1 MKEDK
6 IYSRTRFCITNRVP
20 KKDKNT
26 KILFFLAK
34 KGWNT
39 LLKFRIFILWRKAIN
54 PIIDELCIDQ
64 AKNIATKIS
73 NEEATV
79 VMDKYCYDDLITI
92 IRDNDG
98 NIKILKTNTK
108 NINQIMSDIPVSM
121 LDKFKQS
128 ENANISLHLGSILG
142 TKIFS
147 ATGPK
152 INIRIANVGNVDTKL
167 KSEFIS
173 QGINQTLHRIYLEL
187 NCEVTILTP
196 YDTIKQKIDNQV
208 LIAESVIVGDVPYSY
223 YNMNG
228 NGEMTIIPDIE

>member
-6 IYSRTRFCITNRVP
+6 IYSRTRFCITNRVS
-20 KKDKNT
+20 KKEKNT
-26 KILFFLAK
+26 KVFSV
-34 KGWNT
+34 
-39 LLKFRIFILWRKAIN
+39 IFIIIVAIFTFYTIRKAIN
-54 PIIDELCIDQ
+54 PIIDELCIDK

-167 KSEFIS
+167 KSEFTS

-228 NGEMTIIPDIE
+228 NGETTIIPDIE

>member
-26 KILFFLAK
+26 KIFSV
-34 KGWNT
+34 
-39 LLKFRIFILWRKAIN
+39 IFIIIVAIFTFYTIRKAIN

-121 LDKFKQS
+121 LDKFKQYK
-128 ENANISLHLGSILG
+128 NANISLHLGSILG

-228 NGEMTIIPDIE
+228 NGETTIIPDIE

>member
-26 KILFFLAK
+26 KIFSV
-34 KGWNT
+34 
-39 LLKFRIFILWRKAIN
+39 IFIIIVAIFTFYTIRKAIN

-98 NIKILKTNTK
+98 YIKILKPNTK

-128 ENANISLHLGSILG
+128 ENANISLYLGSILG

-152 INIRIANVGNVDTKL
+152 INIRIANVVNVDTKL
-167 KSEFIS
+167 KSEFTS

-208 LIAESVIVGDVPYSY
+208 LIAESVIVWDVPYSY

-228 NGEMTIIPDIE
+228 NGETTIIPDIE

>member
-6 IYSRTRFCITNRVP
+6 IYSRTRFCITRKANKAR
-20 KKDKNT
+20 KN
-26 KILFFLAK
+26 KA
-34 KGWNT
+34 N
-39 LLKFRIFILWRKAIN
+39 IFVSISFVTIIAIFTFYVIRNAIN
-54 PIIDELCIDQ
+54 PIIDELCIDK

-92 IRDNDG
+92 IRDSDG

-228 NGEMTIIPDIE
+228 NGETTIIPDIE

>member
-6 IYSRTRFCITNRVP
+6 IYSRTRFCITNRVS
-20 KKDKNT
+20 KKEKNT
-26 KILFFLAK
+26 KVFSV
-34 KGWNT
+34 
-39 LLKFRIFILWRKAIN
+39 IFIIIVAIFTFYTIRKAIN
-54 PIIDELCIDQ
+54 PIIDELCIDK

-128 ENANISLHLGSILG
+128 ENANISLYLGSILG

-228 NGEMTIIPDIE
+228 NGETTIIPDIE

>member
-6 IYSRTRFCITNRVP
+6 IYSRTRFCITNRVS
-20 KKDKNT
+20 KKEKNT
-26 KILFFLAK
+26 KVFSV
-34 KGWNT
+34 
-39 LLKFRIFILWRKAIN
+39 IFIIIVAIFTFYTIRKAIN
-54 PIIDELCIDQ
+54 PIIAELCIDK

-128 ENANISLHLGSILG
+128 ENANISLYLGSILG

-167 KSEFIS
+167 KSEFTS

-228 NGEMTIIPDIE
+228 NGETTIIPDIE

>member
-6 IYSRTRFCITNRVP
+6 IYSRTRFCITNRVS
-20 KKDKNT
+20 KKEKNT
-26 KILFFLAK
+26 KVFSV
-34 KGWNT
+34 
-39 LLKFRIFILWRKAIN
+39 IFIIIVAIFTFYTIRKAIN
-54 PIIDELCIDQ
+54 PIIDELCIDK

-128 ENANISLHLGSILG
+128 ENANISLYLGSILG

-167 KSEFIS
+167 KSEFTS

-187 NCEVTILTP
+187 NCEVTILSP

-228 NGEMTIIPDIE
+228 NGETTIIPDIE

>member
-6 IYSRTRFCITNRVP
+6 IYSRTRFCITNRVS
-20 KKDKNT
+20 KKEKNT
-26 KILFFLAK
+26 KIFSV
-34 KGWNT
+34 
-39 LLKFRIFILWRKAIN
+39 IFIIIVAIFTFYTIRKAIN

-167 KSEFIS
+167 KSEFTS

-228 NGEMTIIPDIE
+228 NGETTIIPDIE